1 MNLRRALSLFAVAV
15 PLVAQAPTPA
25 QQGEPKRDDTRVEQ
39 RAAQM
44 REGLD
49 SGRSVQSHVR
59 VAVRLKNGN
68 KLIGVVKDGR
78 LVERVDGLRFVDAQ
92 AKDRGAGIRLWYTS
106 GARNYVFVPFADF
119 VEYEVLQKLSAKQI
133 DELER
138 EMQMNERRSAERAA
152 DRANAPKANT
162 EAPAGATEAPAGA
175 IDAPPAPSTE
185 TAPVDGAQQPPTAPA
200 GQDAGATTAAPG
212 TVGKVTGKD
221 GGKDAGKAPVATKEQ
236 EQQRQWFALLQAYPP
251 ASGWNK
257 KKRDEIA
264 QRFVVIGVKPS
275 ESELKFVDQ
284 FADWEKACAHF
295 GIDPAKVG
303 EGDKDGKGKGKTTKG
318 KTSKDK
324 DAAEEDAESKKA
336 EGATGEGEGG
346 EGAESAEPTSGK
358 KSRKKK

>member
-15 PLVAQAPTPA
+15 PLVAQTPA
-25 QQGEPKRDDTRVEQ
+25 PAPQGEQKRVEQ

-49 SGRSVQSHVR
+49 AGRSVQSHVR
-59 VAVRLKNGN
+59 VSVRFKNGN

-106 GARNYVFVPFADF
+106 GARNYVFVPFSDF
-119 VEYEVLQKLSAKQI
+119 AEYEVLQKLSAKQI
-133 DELER
+133 DEIER
-138 EMQMNERRSAERAA
+138 EMQMDERRSAERAA
-152 DRANAPKANT
+152 EKADAAKGAA
-162 EAPAGATEAPAGA
+162 EAPQGAV
-175 IDAPPAPSTE
+175 DAPPAPSTE
-185 TAPVDGAQQPPTAPA
+185 TAPIDGSQQQQQGAAPA
-200 GQDAGATTAAPG
+200 PGAANTKD
-212 TVGKVTGKD
+212 VGKDV
-221 GGKDAGKAPVATKEQ
+221 KAPAATKEQ

-251 ASGWNK
+251 AAGWNK

-264 QRFVVIGVKPS
+264 QRFVVLGVKPS
-275 ESELKFVDQ
+275 EFELKFVDQ
-284 FADWEKACAHF
+284 FGDWEKACAHF

-303 EGDKDGKGKGKTTKG
+303 EGDKDGKGGKGKATKG
-318 KTSKDK
+318 KTGKDK

-346 EGAESAEPTSGK
+346 EASAESAESTSGK

>member
-15 PLVAQAPTPA
+15 PLVAQTPA
-25 QQGEPKRDDTRVEQ
+25 PAPQGEQKRDEARVEQ

-106 GARNYVFVPFADF
+106 GARNYVFVPFSDF
-119 VEYEVLQKLSAKQI
+119 AEYEVLQKLSAKQI
-133 DELER
+133 DEIER
-138 EMQMNERRSAERAA
+138 EMQMDERRSAERAA
-152 DRANAPKANT
+152 EKAD
-162 EAPAGATEAPAGA
+162 AAKGAAEVPPGA
-175 IDAPPAPSTE
+175 VDAPPAPSTE
-185 TAPVDGAQQPPTAPA
+185 TAPVDGAQQPGDAPA
-200 GQDAGATTAAPG
+200 AAPAAGAATAKAA
-212 TVGKVTGKD
+212 
-221 GGKDAGKAPVATKEQ
+221 GKDAGKDAKSPAATKEQ

-251 ASGWNK
+251 AAGWNK

-264 QRFVVIGVKPS
+264 QRFVVLGVKPS
-275 ESELKFVDQ
+275 EFELKFVDQ
-284 FADWEKACAHF
+284 FGDWEKACAHF
-295 GIDPAKVG
+295 GIDPAGKAA
-303 EGDKDGKGKGKTTKG
+303 EGANDGKGQKGKGTKG
-318 KTSKDK
+318 KNAKGK
-324 DAAEEDAESKKA
+324 EDAAAGGEPPA
-336 EGATGEGEGG
+336 EGAAAAG
-346 EGAESAEPTSGK
+346 EGAAGAAESTEPTSGK

>member
-15 PLVAQAPTPA
+15 PLVAQTPA
-25 QQGEPKRDDTRVEQ
+25 PAAQGEPKRDDARVEQ

-49 SGRSVQSHVR
+49 AGRSLQSHVR
-59 VAVRLKNGN
+59 VAVRFKNGN

-119 VEYEVLQKLSAKQI
+119 AEYEVLQKLSAKQI
-133 DELER
+133 DEIER
-138 EMQMNERRSAERAA
+138 EMQMDERRSAERAA
-152 DRANAPKANT
+152 EKADAAKGAA
-162 EAPAGATEAPAGA
+162 EAPQGAV
-175 IDAPPAPSTE
+175 DAPPAPSTE
-185 TAPVDGAQQPPTAPA
+185 TAPVDGAQQQGAAPAAGAPTAK
-200 GQDAGATTAAPG
+200 GA
-212 TVGKVTGKD
+212 
-221 GGKDAGKAPVATKEQ
+221 GKDAGKDGKVPAATKEQ

-264 QRFVVIGVKPS
+264 QRFVVLGVKPS
-275 ESELKFVDQ
+275 EFELKFVDQ
-284 FADWEKACAHF
+284 FGEWEKACAHF
-295 GIDPAKVG
+295 AIDPAGKAATA
-303 EGDKDGKGKGKTTKG
+303 EPDGTKSKGKSTRNQTGK
-318 KTSKDK
+318 SKEVVDEAGETAATEGQGEAG
-324 DAAEEDAESKKA
+324 AAEGTES
-336 EGATGEGEGG
+336 
-346 EGAESAEPTSGK
+346 TSGK

>member
-15 PLVAQAPTPA
+15 PLVAQTPA
-25 QQGEPKRDDTRVEQ
+25 PAPQGEPKRDEARVEQ

-49 SGRSVQSHVR
+49 AGRSVQSHVR

-119 VEYEVLQKLSAKQI
+119 AEYEVLQKLSAKQI
-133 DELER
+133 DEIER
-138 EMQMNERRSAERAA
+138 EMQMDERRSAERAA
-152 DRANAPKANT
+152 DKADAT
-162 EAPAGATEAPAGA
+162 KGAAEAPQGVV
-175 IDAPPAPSTE
+175 DAPPAPSSE
-185 TAPVDGAQQPPTAPA
+185 TAPIDGAQAPQVATPAATPVAAGAAAKEAAKAPA
-200 GQDAGATTAAPG
+200 
-212 TVGKVTGKD
+212 
-221 GGKDAGKAPVATKEQ
+221 ATKEQ

-251 ASGWNK
+251 AAGWNK

-264 QRFVVIGVKPS
+264 QRFVVLGVKPS
-275 ESELKFVDQ
+275 EFELKFVDQ
-284 FADWEKACAHF
+284 FGEWEKACAHF
-295 GIDPAKVG
+295 AIDPAGKAATA
-303 EGDKDGKGKGKTTKG
+303 EPDGTKSKGKSTRNQTGK
-318 KTSKDK
+318 SKEV
-324 DAAEEDAESKKA
+324 ATEAGESAPSEGQGA
-336 EGATGEGEGG
+336 EGA
-346 EGAESAEPTSGK
+346 AESSESTSGK

>member
-15 PLVAQAPTPA
+15 PLVAQTPA
-25 QQGEPKRDDTRVEQ
+25 PAPQGEPKRDDARVEQ
-39 RAAQM
+39 RAQQM

-49 SGRSVQSHVR
+49 TGRSLQSHVR

-68 KLIGVVKDGR
+68 KLVGVVKDGR

-119 VEYEVLQKLSAKQI
+119 AEYEVLQKLSAKQI
-133 DELER
+133 DEIER
-138 EMQMNERRSAERAA
+138 EMQMDERRSAERAA
-152 DRANAPKANT
+152 EKANAAKGAVD
-162 EAPAGATEAPAGA
+162 APQGA

-185 TAPVDGAQQPPTAPA
+185 TAPVDGAQQQQQPPVAAPVAGAVTAKDASKDAKAPA
-200 GQDAGATTAAPG
+200 
-212 TVGKVTGKD
+212 
-221 GGKDAGKAPVATKEQ
+221 ATKEQ

-264 QRFVVIGVKPS
+264 QRFVVLGVKPS
-275 ESELKFVDQ
+275 EFELKFVDQ

-295 GIDPAKVG
+295 GIDPAGKAA
-303 EGDKDGKGKGKTTKG
+303 EGDKAQDGKGTKGKSTKG
-318 KTSKDK
+318 KTGKGKDEAEAEGDEAK
-324 DAAEEDAESKKA
+324 KAAGATAEGEAA
-336 EGATGEGEGG
+336 EGAA
-346 EGAESAEPTSGK
+346 EGADSAAGK

>member
-15 PLVAQAPTPA
+15 PLVAQTPA
-25 QQGEPKRDDTRVEQ
+25 PAPQGEQKRDESRVEQ

-49 SGRSVQSHVR
+49 AGRSVQSHVR

-119 VEYEVLQKLSAKQI
+119 AEYEVLQKLSAKQI
-133 DELER
+133 DEIER
-138 EMQMNERRSAERAA
+138 EMQMDERRSAERAA
-152 DRANAPKANT
+152 EKADAVKGAADAPQ
-162 EAPAGATEAPAGA
+162 GAV
-175 IDAPPAPSTE
+175 DAPPAPSTE
-185 TAPVDGAQQPPTAPA
+185 TAPIDGSQQQQPQSAAPA
-200 GQDAGATTAAPG
+200 PGAATAKDS
-212 TVGKVTGKD
+212 GKE
-221 GGKDAGKAPVATKEQ
+221 AKAPAATKEQ

-251 ASGWNK
+251 AAGWNK

-264 QRFVVIGVKPS
+264 QRFVVLGVKPS
-275 ESELKFVDQ
+275 EFELKFVDQ
-284 FADWEKACAHF
+284 FGDWEKACAHF
-295 GIDPAKVG
+295 GIDPAGKAA
-303 EGDKDGKGKGKTTKG
+303 EGAKDGKGQNKGAKGKTGKG
-318 KTSKDK
+318 K
-324 DAAEEDAESKKA
+324 DAAEA
-336 EGATGEGEGG
+336 EGEEKTGEAKAGDETTGAAEGEGAS
-346 EGAESAEPTSGK
+346 AESTESTSGK